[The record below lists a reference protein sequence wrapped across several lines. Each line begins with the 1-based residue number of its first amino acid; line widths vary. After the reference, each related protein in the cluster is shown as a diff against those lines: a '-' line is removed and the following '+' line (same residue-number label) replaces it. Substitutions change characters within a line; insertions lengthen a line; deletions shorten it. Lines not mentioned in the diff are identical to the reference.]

1 MLLSSITLPLDWS
14 SGDPETGTLDPAR
27 RLAPQSKELQ
37 PGAINIDQLF
47 RKVIH
52 ENSYKDFETIY
63 KHYYEFLCHYAWKF
77 VNEKEL
83 AEEVVSEVFYKLWKN
98 KNKINVKTSFRSYI
112 FIAVRNQAFDYLR
125 KVKKINYIE
134 DTEAIR
140 SGMTDRHS
148 PLEEVIFN
156 EIYINLEKAIENLPH
171 QCRMIFRMSRDEGLR
186 YREIAEQLNISI
198 KTVETQMGRALKKLR
213 KVVH

>member
-1 MLLSSITLPLDWS
+1 MLLSTITLSLDWS
-14 SGDPETGTLDPAR
+14 SGDSEAGTLDPAHR
-27 RLAPQSKELQ
+27 VAGQPKELQ

-98 KNKINVKTSFRSYI
+98 KEKINVKTSFRSYI

-134 DTEAIR
+134 DTEALK

-148 PLEEVIFN
+148 PLEEVIFK

-186 YREIAEQLNISI
+186 YREIAEQLDISI

-213 KVVH
+213 KVVR

>member
-186 YREIAEQLNISI
+186 YRGIAEQLNISI

>member
-134 DTEAIR
+134 DTEALR